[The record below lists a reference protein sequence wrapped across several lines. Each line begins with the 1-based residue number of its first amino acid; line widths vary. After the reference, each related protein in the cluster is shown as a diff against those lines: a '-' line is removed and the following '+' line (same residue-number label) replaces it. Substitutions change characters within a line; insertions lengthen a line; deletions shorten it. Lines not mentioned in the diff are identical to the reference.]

1 MERLCANTRDRN
13 LFFGPGGPRRNR
25 RDCSGGAQG
34 ENGSVKCQDF
44 SITVLLMHR
53 LFVLSVT
60 PQPKCTENDKS
71 QNRKNLI
78 CRHEQLDVF
87 TPIEK
92 LDAFTPILT
101 AN

>member
-1 MERLCANTRDRN
+1 MQVRETVT
-13 LFFGPGGPRRNR
+13 FFFC

-34 ENGSVKCQDF
+34 ENGGLKCQEF
-44 SITVLLMHR
+44 SITVLMHR

-60 PQPKCTENDKS
+60 PQPKCTENDTS

-78 CRHEQLDVF
+78 CRHEQLYVF

-92 LDAFTPILT
+92 LDALTPILT